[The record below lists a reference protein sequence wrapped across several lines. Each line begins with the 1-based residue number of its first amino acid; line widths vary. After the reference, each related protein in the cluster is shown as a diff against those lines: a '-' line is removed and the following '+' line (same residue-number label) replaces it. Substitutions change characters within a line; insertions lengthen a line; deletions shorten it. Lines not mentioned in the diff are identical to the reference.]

1 LNEMD
6 GETKE
11 QPQAHMKTTPEQTN
25 TVQPAMPMKGMGL
38 TGAQMKEWK
47 QMGEMNGE
55 TKEQPQAHTKTTPEQ
70 TNTVQPAM
78 PMKGMG
84 LTGAQMKQLKQ
95 MGEMDEISHSDL
107 QAQKQAQEKLRKMK
121 EEAKATA
128 KANKKALLKTKY
140 DAEERITME
149 DHAQAKARAQA
160 KAETREQAR
169 AAEKA
174 RLNAKAKAQ
183 DHAREAKEGL
193 SAAQEKQFSALRK
206 GLNSH
211 AIQAP
216 EAHKEP
222 PQGHTQGVLSKDQEA
237 AFSRLEKDDPSDA
250 TQEKAREARAEDK
263 TAEAKNTEGMRMGLT
278 AAQEKQFSALRK
290 GLKSHAITPDQEEF
304 KATQAEVGMRRESGS
319 EPHEIADTAPV
330 MDEAKKV
337 TSTSED
343 TDAAP
348 ADNHHF
354 LTDNQN
360 KAFEDL
366 NKQSESSEAVET
378 TPEQDDTV
386 TPVQAPEVHKELPLL
401 SKDQEAAFA
410 RLEKD
415 DPAMATVLV
424 SEMQTFVSK
433 SNVSPLTHEQSNVF
447 RELKASMAKNP

>member
-1 LNEMD
+1 MIFIALTLSVEAAPD
-6 GETKE
+6 VDALVQESRSGL
-11 QPQAHMKTTPEQTN
+11 TPEQTREYR
-25 TVQPAMPMKGMGL
+25 AM
-38 TGAQMKEWK
+38 AADI
-47 QMGEMNGE
+47 GEDRGSGSESHE
-55 TKEQPQAHTKTTPEQ
+55 TADTAP
-70 TNTVQPAM
+70 V
-78 PMKGMG
+78 
-84 LTGAQMKQLKQ
+84 
-95 MGEMDEISHSDL
+95 MDEAKKVASTSEDTDAAPADNHRVLTEAQRKEFEDL
-107 QAQKQAQEKLRKMK
+107 NKQDGIPGEKSSQAEPV
-121 EEAKATA
+121 KA
-128 KANKKALLKTKY
+128 
-140 DAEERITME
+140 
-149 DHAQAKARAQA
+149 
-160 KAETREQAR
+160 
-169 AAEKA
+169 
-174 RLNAKAKAQ
+174 
-183 DHAREAKEGL
+183 
-193 SAAQEKQFSALRK
+193 
-206 GLNSH
+206 
-211 AIQAP
+211 
-216 EAHKEP
+216 
-222 PQGHTQGVLSKDQEA
+222 
-237 AFSRLEKDDPSDA
+237 
-250 TQEKAREARAEDK
+250 
-263 TAEAKNTEGMRMGLT
+263 
-278 AAQEKQFSALRK
+278 
-290 GLKSHAITPDQEEF
+290 TPDQEEF